1 MFDFQY
7 YKYVQLSYHTLNSI
21 CYACLILVKNND
33 LESINLIQISSV
45 MRALFFCKIFTHSL
59 GSSNKMKSKGC
70 LLQVMINGIHLASHW
85 NTVKTGIDQ
94 YNALLKY
101 MTTKYGQM
109 NHQIYIFIFVLKE
122 FPTCKCT
129 VHMFTML

>member
-1 MFDFQY
+1 
-7 YKYVQLSYHTLNSI
+7 
-21 CYACLILVKNND
+21 
-33 LESINLIQISSV
+33 
-45 MRALFFCKIFTHSL
+45 
-59 GSSNKMKSKGC
+59 MKSKGC

-94 YNALLKY
+94 YNVLLKY

-109 NHQIYIFIFVLKE
+109 NHQIYIFIFVLRE

-129 VHMFTML
+129 VHTFTML

>member
-21 CYACLILVKNND
+21 CYACLVLVKNND

-45 MRALFFCKIFTHSL
+45 MRASVFFGKIFTQSL
-59 GSSNKMKSKGC
+59 ASSNKMKSKGC

-94 YNALLKY
+94 YNVLLKY

-109 NHQIYIFIFVLKE
+109 NHQIYIFSYL
-122 FPTCKCT
+122 C
-129 VHMFTML
+129 